1 MDCITDG
8 RKMTVLWLLRILG
21 AACLLSAISLELL
34 HVSPLIGILLGIS
47 SLASAAFFGCW
58 YLPAYFL
65 RYTVCLEWDSVRIE
79 HGVFS
84 RRTTVLPLEHVL
96 TASLSSSPMMRL
108 FGLCTVVLGLPS
120 HRVCLYAIR
129 KGEAT
134 HLLARCEKGRSI

>member
-47 SLASAAFFGCW
+47 SLAAAAFFGCW

-65 RYTVCLEWDSVRIE
+65 RYAVRLEWDSVRIE

-84 RRTTVLPLEHVL
+84 RRTTVLPLAHVL
-96 TASLSSSPMMRL
+96 TASVSSSPVMRL

-120 HRVCLYAIR
+120 HRFCLYAVR
-129 KGEAT
+129 RRETAR
-134 HLLARCEKGRSI
+134 LLAHCGKGRSV